1 MKNLENKN
9 YTVRFYDKGLKEHF
23 YFSGFGISTYIDGK
37 PVKAPYGCPVVVKKM
52 TKEKAEKILAKF
64 TELCGYDKNTKVVRV

>member
-23 YFSGFGISTYIDGK
+23 YFAGFCENGIINGK
-37 PVKAPYGCPVVVKKM
+37 KNIAPMGCPIVVKKM
-52 TKEKAEKILAKF
+52 TKDKAEKILARF
-64 TELCGYDKNTKVVRV
+64 IELCGYDRNTKIVRV

>member
-23 YFSGFGISTYIDGK
+23 YFAGFCENGIINGK
-37 PVKAPYGCPVVVKKM
+37 RNIAPTGCPVVVNKM
-52 TKEKAEKILAKF
+52 TKEKAEKILKRF
-64 TELCGYDKNTKVVRV
+64 IELCGYERTTKVVKV

>member
-23 YFSGFGISTYIDGK
+23 YFAGFLTNGIINGK
-37 PVKAPYGCPVVVKKM
+37 KNIAPTGCPLVVKKM
-52 TKEKAEKILAKF
+52 TKEKADKILKRF
-64 TELCGYDKNTKVVRV
+64 IELCGYDKNTKVVKV

>member
-23 YFSGFGISTYIDGK
+23 YFAGFCENGIINGK
-37 PVKAPYGCPVVVKKM
+37 KNIAPTGCPVVVKKM
-52 TKEKAEKILAKF
+52 TKE
-64 TELCGYDKNTKVVRV
+64 

>member
-9 YTVRFYDKGLKEHF
+9 YTVRFYDKELKEHF

-37 PVKAPYGCPVVVKKM
+37 PVKAPCGCPVVVKKM
-52 TKEKAEKILAKF
+52 TKEKAEKVLSEFIK
-64 TELCGYDKNTKVVRV
+64 LCGYERTTKVVRV

>member
-23 YFSGFGISTYIDGK
+23 YFAGFMTNGIIDGK
-37 PVKAPYGCPVVVKKM
+37 KNIAPTGCPVVVKKM
-52 TKEKAEKILAKF
+52 TKEKAEKVLKRFI
-64 TELCGYDKNTKVVRV
+64 ELCGNDRNTKVVRV